1 MAEEKDIIETP
12 EEQTDNETPD
22 TPSLADLQAQIAKL
36 QSDNEKLRNANT
48 KASADA
54 SAFKKK
60 WQATQTEAERAEE
73 ERAEELARLREQNA
87 ALLRD
92 GAIQTYKASYTA
104 MGYSE
109 ELALKKAEF
118 MADGKIADAIA
129 VERDFLTAHDRE
141 LGASAVKSMGKP
153 PLGAG
158 SKPLTKQE
166 IMAIKDTAERQK
178 AISDNIE
185 LFI

>member
-1 MAEEKDIIETP
+1 MADEKDTNVNENENEETEPKTPTIE
-12 EEQTDNETPD
+12 E
-22 TPSLADLQAQIAKL
+22 LQAQIANLQKANQKL
-36 QSDNEKLRNANT
+36 KDANT

-54 SAFKKK
+54 SDYKKK
-60 WQATQTEAERAEE
+60 WQATQSDAEREAE
-73 ERAEELARLREQNA
+73 ERAEELRLLREQNA

-129 VERDFLTAHDRE
+129 VEKDFLVAHDKE
-141 LGASAVKSMGKP
+141 LGASATKAMGKP
-153 PLGAG
+153 PLGSG
-158 SKPLTKQE
+158 STPMTKSE

-178 AISDNIE
+178 AIAEHIE
-185 LFI
+185 LFE